1 MADQPADK
9 DAGTEPLAEW
19 NAEEAELLRGLF
31 LGEADIHLR
40 HIGDAQQALAR
51 ASEHPPEAAIEAI
64 DAVFRHLH
72 TLKGAAGS
80 VGFGAIGQ
88 AAHDLEELCAD
99 IRSGNLAPTP
109 GILERI
115 DEGVARLRALLD
127 GARAGPSRPR
137 TASTTSPPLPRRP
150 RR

>member
-1 MADQPADK
+1 MADEANGDK
-9 DAGTEPLAEW
+9 PTEPLAEW

-31 LGEADIHLR
+31 LGEAEIHLR
-40 HIGDAQQALAR
+40 HIADAQQALAR
-51 ASEHPPEAAIEAI
+51 LSDYPMEAI
-64 DAVFRHLH
+64 DTLFRHLH

-80 VGFGAIGQ
+80 VGFGAVGQ

-115 DEGVARLRALLD
+115 DEGVAK
-127 GARAGPSRPR
+127 ARKMA
-137 TASTTSPPLPRRP
+137 AEAA
-150 RR
+150 